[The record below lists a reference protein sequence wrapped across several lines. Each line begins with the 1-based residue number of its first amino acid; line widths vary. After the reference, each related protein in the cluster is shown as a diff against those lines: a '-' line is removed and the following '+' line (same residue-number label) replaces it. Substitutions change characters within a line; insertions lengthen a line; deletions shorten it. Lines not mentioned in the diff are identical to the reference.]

1 MSKSGARQ
9 ASQQVEKQYYQKVAK
24 HYTPQPP
31 LVKNCVKAFLVGGTV
46 CLLGQTMQFM
56 YVQFFGFS
64 EAQAHEP
71 TVATL
76 IFFACLLTGFG
87 VYDKLGRWA
96 GAGTAVPVTGFA
108 NAMAA
113 AAVEHNREGWVVG
126 VGGQMFKLTGP
137 VIVFGV
143 VAAFLIA
150 LAKTIVT

>member
-9 ASQQVEKQYYQKVAK
+9 ASQQVEAQYYEKVAK

-31 LVKNCVKAFLVGGTV
+31 LVKNCVKAFLIGGTV
-46 CLLGQTMQFM
+46 CLLGQAMQHM
-56 YVQFFGFS
+56 YVHFFDFS
-64 EAQAHEP
+64 EEQARDP

-76 IFFACLLTGFG
+76 IFLACLFTGLG
-87 VYDKLGRWA
+87 VYDRLGRWA

-108 NAMAA
+108 NAMASA
-113 AAVEHNREGWVVG
+113 AMEHNREGWVLG

-143 VAAFLIA
+143 IAAFLIA
-150 LAKTIVT
+150 LTKMIIP